1 MAAHI
6 TSGRIFEVYHKELE
20 DTIYQI
26 CGHRDAE
33 WEMIRTRK
41 DGSIVAYIQEM
52 DQHIH
57 R

>member
-6 TSGRIFEVYHKELE
+6 AMGRIDEVYSKDLK

-26 CGHRDAE
+26 CGHQDE
-33 WEMIRTRK
+33 ELEMIRTRK
-41 DGSIVAYIQEM
+41 DGSIAAYIQEM